1 MPAPT
6 SIAPGAPVGYTR
18 RQAFKLGA
26 SAAGILGAIG
36 VVGVVGPVDDAAAQR
51 QTAAPLVIPPD
62 LPRLFGSPTD
72 LAIHRPDHAWALD
85 TDGAVHRFDPE
96 QRIWKRSD
104 VRWEDVLA
112 SGTAYLAQWGR
123 PTGLH
128 RLVLVFGSTEPP
140 PTTPTTTPTTTTTA
154 TPTTTTSTT
163 TSTPPPSGGD
173 SSSTPT
179 SAASTATVP
188 TTRSS
193 SGYPGYAGG
202 AGDSG
207 ARSPLAYTGFDAI
220 RMLVAAIGALIAGT
234 VLTLWARRNA
244 VAAGPPPS
252 EAPDDPASPIAPPS

>member
-6 SIAPGAPVGYTR
+6 SIAPTAPAGYTR

-36 VVGVVGPVDDAAAQR
+36 VVGLVGPVDDAAAQR
-51 QTAAPLVIPPD
+51 QTAAPLVIPPN

-72 LAIHRPDHAWALD
+72 LAINRPDHAWALE
-85 TDGAVHRFDPE
+85 TDGVVHRFDPE

-128 RLVLVFGSTEPP
+128 RLVLVFGATEPP
-140 PTTPTTTPTTTTTA
+140 PTTPTTPTTTPTTTTSTSA
-154 TPTTTTSTT
+154 TTS
-163 TSTPPPSGGD
+163 STPPPSGGG
-173 SSSTPT
+173 SSSTPS

-207 ARSPLAYTGFDAI
+207 AGSPLAYTGFDAI

-244 VAAGPPPS
+244 VAAGPPPT
-252 EAPDDPASPIAPPS
+252 EASDEPAPPSAPHS

>member
-6 SIAPGAPVGYTR
+6 SIAPAAPTGYTR

-51 QTAAPLVIPPD
+51 QTAAPLVIPPN

-72 LAIHRPDHAWALD
+72 LAINRPDHAWALE

-140 PTTPTTTPTTTTTA
+140 PTTTTATTPTTTS
-154 TPTTTTSTT
+154 TTS
-163 TSTPPPSGGD
+163 STPPPSGGD
-173 SSSTPT
+173 SSSTPS
-179 SAASTATVP
+179 SAASTTTVP
-188 TTRSS
+188 TTRTT

-207 ARSPLAYTGFDAI
+207 AGSPLAYTGFDAI

-244 VAAGPPPS
+244 VASGPPP
-252 EAPDDPASPIAPPS
+252 EEPDAPTPPTTANPPPHR